1 MREMIEISGIDW
13 ETPLTGL
20 EREEGRARL
29 RELSYRKNS
38 YYPLHGVHDAGVYKI
53 VDGSMP
59 VMELQVRDGRHWRT
73 WMVDDP
79 LHWFG
84 MEEKVEDLPPG
95 DALVAGLGMGL
106 MLHHMSNRRPDI
118 GRITVVE
125 RSPDVVKLIRP
136 TLPEDSRVEIVVADF
151 YEYIERITDPPAS
164 VLWDLAVGAGEDP
177 QVVRDF
183 LVAKVKIAA
192 ALPGVP
198 LFMFGTI
205 ARGSVLM
212 PELVRS

>member
-1 MREMIEISGIDW
+1 MREIEISGIDW

-20 EREEGRARL
+20 ERREGRARL
-29 RELSYRKNS
+29 RES
-38 YYPLHGVHDAGVYKI
+38 YYGRNQRHHLHGVHGAATYKV

-59 VMELQVRDGRHWRT
+59 VMELQILDQRRWQT

-84 MEEKVEDLPPG
+84 MEEKVEDLPSG
-95 DALVAGLGMGL
+95 DVLVAGLGLGL
-106 MLHHMSNRRPDI
+106 MLHHMSNRRPDL

-136 TLPEDSRVEIVVADF
+136 TLPDDDRVEIVVADF
-151 YEYIERITDPPAS
+151 YDHLERVTDPPAS
-164 VLWDLAVGAGEDP
+164 VLWDLAVGAGDDP
-177 QVVRDF
+177 EVRRDF
-183 LVAKVKIAA
+183 LVAKVRVAV

-198 LFMFGTI
+198 LFMFGTVD
-205 ARGSVLM
+205 RGPVRM
-212 PELVRS
+212 PELVPS